1 MFSFLIYNIIL
12 LNSIACGYIAEFSN
26 NRSHR
31 ILARWLFFFTLFVP
45 AAIRYEVGYDYGNYS
60 EIYNNLVDAY
70 IDEPGFLLLQNSA
83 RYLDLETQWI
93 FILTSF
99 VMYFPISF
107 CIGRKSFFLISSFYT
122 LYVYIDSLSFVRQF
136 LAVTFLICALYY
148 YLYSDN
154 KLKTYLYGISSLL
167 FHFSALFA
175 FLTYPFKKFKLGK
188 PIYIYGLIFI
198 FYILVVK
205 FNFINVIFTVA
216 MLLIP
221 RYGGYMNTD
230 WNSEVEIGSGLGVL
244 IRLSIPFVIFFFRK
258 KLLEQNPKNLYL
270 ILLNLVYVI
279 VNILTIK
286 VQIFGRLNT
295 LFLFVALFNMAA
307 LYQLDSKYRKLVVFS
322 LFLLS
327 VFFFERNILNVYPYQ
342 TIFGQLLIH

>member
-148 YLYSDN
+148 YLYSEPVGGI
-154 KLKTYLYGISSLL
+154 KLAHI
-167 FHFSALFA
+167 
-175 FLTYPFKKFKLGK
+175 
-188 PIYIYGLIFI
+188 
-198 FYILVVK
+198 
-205 FNFINVIFTVA
+205 
-216 MLLIP
+216 
-221 RYGGYMNTD
+221 
-230 WNSEVEIGSGLGVL
+230 
-244 IRLSIPFVIFFFRK
+244 
-258 KLLEQNPKNLYL
+258 
-270 ILLNLVYVI
+270 
-279 VNILTIK
+279 
-286 VQIFGRLNT
+286 
-295 LFLFVALFNMAA
+295 
-307 LYQLDSKYRKLVVFS
+307 
-322 LFLLS
+322 
-327 VFFFERNILNVYPYQ
+327 
-342 TIFGQLLIH
+342 